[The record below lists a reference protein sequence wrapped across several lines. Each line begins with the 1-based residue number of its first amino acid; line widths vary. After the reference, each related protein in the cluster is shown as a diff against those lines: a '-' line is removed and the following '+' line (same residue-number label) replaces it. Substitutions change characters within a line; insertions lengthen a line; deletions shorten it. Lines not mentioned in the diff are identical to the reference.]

1 MFSYALL
8 FQSNPVLALDLS
20 YYKSKLFHIY
30 LEYTI
35 NDLNDCLDAI
45 TLLNYPE
52 HSRCILQLIIT
63 NIYQKMEILK
73 GDFTKYIDKWTIVF
87 YIIFY

>member
-8 FQSNPVLALDLS
+8 FQSNPALALDLS

>member
-8 FQSNPVLALDLS
+8 FQSNRVLALDL

-45 TLLNYPE
+45 TLFNYQE
-52 HSRCILQLIIT
+52 HSRCILQLIVT

-73 GDFTKYIDKWTIVF
+73 GDFTKYIEKWTIVF